1 MANGRSNG
9 INTEVFRRLNTA
21 EQGISHL
28 KEQLAGISTQMKHQD
43 EMLGS
48 IQSSMNGIS
57 NTVQAR
63 GATDWKSL
71 AAWAAVIVSLVI
83 FYTNLTTAPVRDQ
96 QSKNTDEIARQWSR
110 LDALTSDAGGRAESR
125 GRYYQKVDDLER
137 DLVWLRD
144 QDEKVKPENKLGD

>member
-1 MANGRSNG
+1 MANGRNG
-9 INTEVFRRLNTA
+9 TSTEVFRRLNTA

-48 IQSSMNGIS
+48 IQSSMVAIS

-83 FYTNLTTAPVRDQ
+83 FYTNLTASPLRDQ
-96 QSKNTDEIARQWSR
+96 QSKNTEEISRQWAR
-110 LDALTSDAGGRAESR
+110 IDTLTADAASRAESR

-137 DLVWLRD
+137 DLIWLRD
-144 QDEKVKPENKLGD
+144 HNEIKPVDGLGD